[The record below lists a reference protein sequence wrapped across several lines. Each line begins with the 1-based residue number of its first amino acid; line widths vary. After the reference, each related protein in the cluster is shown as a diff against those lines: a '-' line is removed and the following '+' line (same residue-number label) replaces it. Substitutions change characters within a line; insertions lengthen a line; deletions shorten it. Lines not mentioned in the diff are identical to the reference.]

1 LADDEDANQVHL
13 LFAFIMELSTAEITG
28 LLGGYMWPFIRIAA
42 LVMTAPIFSSKFV
55 TVRSRLLLAI
65 ALSIVI
71 IPAMPAIDIPAV
83 EPLSG
88 TGLLIIAH
96 QILIG
101 ACMGFMLQLLFNA
114 FIIAGQIVAMQM
126 GLGFASMVDPQNGV
140 TVPVI
145 SQFYLIFV
153 TLVFISLDGHL
164 ILIQVLAESFVTLPV
179 SSSGL
184 PYTSFRDIVAQASW
198 MYAAGVLVALP
209 AIGSLMM
216 VNLSFGILSRAAP
229 QISPFSIG
237 FPMSIILGFTIILVT
252 LPAASNHLVTMAD
265 QMLQMIRLLVQP
277 GGTV

>member
-1 LADDEDANQVHL
+1 MQ
-13 LFAFIMELSTAEITG
+13 FTSAEITG
-28 LLGGYMWPFIRIAA
+28 ILGSYIWPFFRIAA
-42 LVMTAPIFSSKFV
+42 LVMAAPIFSSNFV
-55 TVRSRLLLAI
+55 NMRSRLLIALAI
-65 ALSIVI
+65 SIVI
-71 IPAMPAIDIPAV
+71 VPSIPNAAPAV

-88 TGLLIIAH
+88 AGLLIVSH

-153 TLVFISLDGHL
+153 TLVFLSLDGHL
-164 ILIQVLAESFVTLPV
+164 ILLKVLAESFVTLPV
-179 SSSGL
+179 LPSGL
-184 PYTSFRDIVAQASW
+184 PQTSFRDLVGQASW

-216 VNLSFGILSRAAP
+216 VNLAFGILSRAAP

-237 FPMSIILGFTIILVT
+237 FPMTIILGFAIIYFT
-252 LPAASNHLVTMAD
+252 LPTASAHLVTMAD
-265 QMLQMIRLLVQP
+265 QMLQMIRFLVNP
-277 GGTV
+277 NG

>member
-1 LADDEDANQVHL
+1 MADDEDANQVHL